1 MQKKIKY
8 SFENTS
14 PTEGCV
20 VTQFALC
27 ENNRP
32 KWGSLITY
40 SLPLAEK
47 SNVVDVKSEAQTKRV
62 YHALHEKT
70 TCQRCEYKSSSR
82 RVEGK
87 QVCLYG
93 FSLKLIAGNR
103 LNPLLNRS

>member
-1 MQKKIKY
+1 VSRIQKRTKRIEASLKGY
-8 SFENTS
+8 SIFIADT
-14 PTEGCV
+14 V
-20 VTQFALC
+20 FIVTQGGVSHNLLF
-27 ENNRP
+27 
-32 KWGSLITY
+32 SL
-40 SLPLAEK
+40 K
-47 SNVVDVKSEAQTKRV
+47 SSVVDVKSEAQTKRV